1 MMFALWWR
9 FGRGVTCVLVDEDN
23 GNILALDEFV
33 EAGLDGGI
41 VGLVIDHEEV
51 LLRVWTCRDML

>member
-1 MMFALWWR
+1 M
-9 FGRGVTCVLVDEDN
+9 TCVLVDQDD

-33 EAGLDGGI
+33 EAGLDGGV